1 LLGSFLFTGEDVFK
15 QISTLSGGEK
25 SRVALLKLMLSKA
38 NLLLMDEPTN
48 HLDIASKEV
57 LEEALVHYDGT
68 ILIISH
74 DRYFLNKVTTK
85 ILSLSKEGIK
95 EYLGN
100 YDYYYEKKK
109 EQQQLTAEEPVM
121 QKTKTQV
128 KDEKRKEKEKLE
140 EARRNRLKQ
149 EEIERNISNL
159 EEKVS
164 LLHQLMCKEEIYSN
178 PEKSK
183 QVHEETQ
190 QLKEELER
198 LYQEWEDCMD

>member
-1 LLGSFLFTGEDVFK
+1 MLGSFLFTGEDVFK